1 MTNGIQQRCRAL
13 RVAMAGRVPPCPA
26 ARRELSPCDPVEP
39 CDLARIRLRPFCNNV
54 SGDIKLFLR
63 GRLPSSR
70 NIRYINAIV
79 LQDRSKSLA
88 RAGRMSIP
96 RLLLGILC
104 VLLVLLGGT
113 LQAVHSHSGL
123 EASHPD
129 CALCAAAHVVAQ
141 TVAAPILPA
150 VAVLLGSVSRLAPL
164 AAARA
169 VSVFALFTRPPPSC
183 STLA

>member
-1 MTNGIQQRCRAL
+1 MPKGIQQRCRAL
-13 RVAMAGRVPPCPA
+13 RVAMVGSVPPCPA
-26 ARRELSPCDPVEP
+26 VRRELPPSDPVKTCAP
-39 CDLARIRLRPFCNNV
+39 ARIRLRPSWDDA
-54 SGDIKLFLR
+54 SGHVKPFLR
-63 GRLPSSR
+63 GWRPSPR
-70 NIRYINAIV
+70 NMRYINATV
-79 LQDRSKSLA
+79 VKERSKSLA
-88 RAGRMSIP
+88 RARRISTP

-129 CALCAAAHVVAQ
+129 CALCVAAHVVAQ
-141 TVAAPILPA
+141 TVAAPVLPA
-150 VAVLLGSVSRLAPL
+150 VAVLLGTVPRLVPL